1 MENIKRDLLD
11 FRTMAVL
18 FGLKILKDFIF
29 VDLFLLSCRILG
41 RYLENWMYSEI
52 KKIQKK
58 LKKKRVIFEYIPTKK
73 NIVTNEFIK
82 KIKLKKIIFKEMS
95 KLNHDKVL
103 KLNKSSCYYEINN
116 SYDNKIIEIYEN
128 R

>member
-1 MENIKRDLLD
+1 
-11 FRTMAVL
+11 
-18 FGLKILKDFIF
+18 
-29 VDLFLLSCRILG
+29 
-41 RYLENWMYSEI
+41 
-52 KKIQKK
+52 
-58 LKKKRVIFEYIPTKK
+58 
-73 NIVTNEFIK
+73 
-82 KIKLKKIIFKEMS
+82 MS